1 MSETFDNIIKYSQR
15 LHWLWSACDHR
26 RGTSAQLTSYRE
38 EMRLVQWG
46 ILPKLWHLHRVDMA
60 KLAALEEVE
69 RTTIAHNLL
78 DDYLERAV
86 MVTSADELSE
96 FNGYNI
102 ITLRATRKT
111 YTEEAATANRLKYAV
126 PLPQINT
133 EPHRLPLSVLH
144 TKRGIKRD
152 VAYTRAMT
160 APPPRYTQGLNT
172 VT

>member
-60 KLAALEEVE
+60 KLAALEEIE
-69 RTTIAHNLL
+69 RTTIDHNLL

-86 MVTSADELSE
+86 MVTSTSELVQLGGFHVENHWRQIMSD
-96 FNGYNI
+96 GVKS
-102 ITLRATRKT
+102 L
-111 YTEEAATANRLKYAV
+111 TEEALHTAPRPRVV
-126 PLPQINT
+126 PFEPINT
-133 EPHRLPLSVLH
+133 EPHRLPLKALH
-144 TKRGIKRD
+144 KKRKQPLLHAD
-152 VAYTRAMT
+152 YK
-160 APPPRYTQGLNT
+160 PPISSYLM
-172 VT
+172 V